1 MKRTNEEKRLYDS
14 YKSAIKNKQ
23 TPCFSKEEWMTL
35 FQYLNRE
42 NKDDAFNVLDSAIEA
57 YPDHRPFIITKAEL
71 ALYDGLLDEA
81 YDLLE
86 IELADAPEGEVKHL
100 WIDYYYSSGE
110 DKKARQLLDDLFER
124 KPKYM
129 ERTLEYIIP
138 VLSDSLDEDSH
149 KFYTP
154 YIQNAAKL
162 FPKNPLLLEEWEK
175 ELMIQKRYEEAIGV
189 CNQLID
195 NDPYSFMYW
204 NDLAHLHMMQ
214 GEYEQAIEAL
224 DFALTISAE
233 KEQVNQT
240 KVFKGYCL
248 YMNGS
253 YEQAIELYQE
263 LSDNGRTEWEVNS
276 LIAHCHVQM
285 QHFDEAYEILK
296 ELIKH
301 DEQEAYAIAMH
312 DFVICCMMKG
322 KREEA
327 YQALKVAVSKHP
339 LDEGLLMVYSLFGI
353 FDKKKMPEIKNTIDR
368 SITLLCPGQRPL
380 DQHEMLQAARNRQI
394 LSGHGRQRERFGLF
408 RPNLA
413 HPPRHGGAARAPV
426 AGIRR

>member
-1 MKRTNEEKRLYDS
+1 MERTNEEKQLYDS

-42 NKDDAFNVLDSAIEA
+42 NKDDAFSVLDNAIEA

-71 ALYDGLLDEA
+71 ALYDGQIDEA

-110 DKKARQLLDDLFER
+110 DKMARQLLDDLFER

-138 VLSDSLDEDSH
+138 VLSDALDEESH

-175 ELMIQKRYEEAIGV
+175 ELMVQKRYEEAIAV

-195 NDPYSFMYW
+195 NDPYSFMY
-204 NDLAHLHMMQ
+204 
-214 GEYEQAIEAL
+214 
-224 DFALTISAE
+224 
-233 KEQVNQT
+233 
-240 KVFKGYCL
+240 
-248 YMNGS
+248 
-253 YEQAIELYQE
+253 
-263 LSDNGRTEWEVNS
+263 
-276 LIAHCHVQM
+276 
-285 QHFDEAYEILK
+285 
-296 ELIKH
+296 
-301 DEQEAYAIAMH
+301 
-312 DFVICCMMKG
+312 
-322 KREEA
+322 
-327 YQALKVAVSKHP
+327 
-339 LDEGLLMVYSLFGI
+339 
-353 FDKKKMPEIKNTIDR
+353 
-368 SITLLCPGQRPL
+368 
-380 DQHEMLQAARNRQI
+380 
-394 LSGHGRQRERFGLF
+394 
-408 RPNLA
+408 
-413 HPPRHGGAARAPV
+413 
-426 AGIRR
+426 